1 MQEILFEDKIKC
13 NKYKGRIYVF
23 LTSKEI
29 ILKKKKYIFFGEYIE
44 IKKYQI
50 RDIKENNTRTLIRI
64 IENSI
69 DIIFINDSIKLDF
82 YNNESAKKFYDILI
96 EQKKNDTFVNR
107 SLYKMKNI
115 TEEDVK
121 NGIKYIVKTVGLVA
135 LLVHSVKS
143 VVNDGKTIK
152 DEGKEVIKKLLKRK

>member
-82 YNNESAKKFYDILI
+82 YNKESAKKFYDILI

>member
-121 NGIKYIVKTVGLVA
+121 KGIKYIVKTVGLVA